1 MTSQQVGCSQNLA
14 NLENTEKSEEIT
26 LKTLS
31 KFSNLHEKRYCSF
44 ELIKIYLTWDSPS
57 PPNFYGIKRI

>member
-14 NLENTEKSEEIT
+14 NLENTKNSVEIT

-31 KFSNLHEKRYCSF
+31 KFSNFHEKRYCSF
-44 ELIKIYLTWDSPS
+44 ELITIY
-57 PPNFYGIKRI
+57 

>member
-31 KFSNLHEKRYCSF
+31 KFSNFHEKRYCSF
-44 ELIKIYLTWDSPS
+44 ELITIYWLGIPPLLQLLWD
-57 PPNFYGIKRI
+57 